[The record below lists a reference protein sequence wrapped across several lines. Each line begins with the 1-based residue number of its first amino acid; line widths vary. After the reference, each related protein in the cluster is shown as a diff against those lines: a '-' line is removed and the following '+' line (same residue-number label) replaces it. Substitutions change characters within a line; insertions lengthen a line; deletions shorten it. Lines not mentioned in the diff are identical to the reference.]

1 MSKKLTSGNDALQTN
16 QNPLESIVEN
26 KVTTTNHN
34 EIILLDTINEE
45 SSSIQLYSNI
55 EDNLKIEVL
64 CYNETVWL
72 NREQLAELFGRDIKT
87 IGKHINNALRE
98 ELKDLLVVA
107 KFATTKDYGRRSGFT
122 QTREIDYYNLEMITS
137 IGYRVKSRQGILFR
151 QWANKVL
158 KEYLLRG
165 YAVNQRINQLE
176 DKIDRRFADYDSKI
190 KNLNEQVDFFVKTSL
205 PPAEKVFFDGQL
217 FDAHILISTLIES
230 AENRIVLIDNYI
242 DESVLM
248 LLSKRKANVSAKVY
262 TMQISRTFRQDIQS
276 YNSQYPPI
284 EVRQYTKA
292 HDRFLIIDDKVY
304 HVGAS
309 VKDLGKKL
317 CAVSLLTCINANEM
331 LNRIV

>member
-16 QNPLESIVEN
+16 QN
-26 KVTTTNHN
+26 
-34 EIILLDTINEE
+34 EIILYRPNDTI
-45 SSSIQLYSNI
+45 SL
-55 EDNLKIEVL
+55 EVRL
-64 CYNETVWL
+64 ENDTVWL
-72 NREQLAELFGRDIKT
+72 TTSQMAELF
-87 IGKHINNALRE
+87 NRE
-98 ELKDLLVVA
+98 ESNIRRHIINIFNEDELEKNINVHFLHVNGVKKQVPYYTLDVVI
-107 KFATTKDYGRRSGFT
+107 SVGF
-122 QTREIDYYNLEMITS
+122 
-137 IGYRVKSRQGILFR
+137 RVKSKQGILFR

-248 LLSKRKANVSAKVY
+248 LLSKRKANVSAKIY
-262 TMQISRTFRQDIQS
+262 TLQVSRTFRHDLQS
-276 YNSQYPPI
+276 YNSQYSPI
-284 EVRQYTKA
+284 DVVQYTKA

-317 CAVSLLTCINANEM
+317 CAVSLLTCIDANEM
-331 LNRIV
+331 LSRIV

>member
-16 QNPLESIVEN
+16 QN
-26 KVTTTNHN
+26 
-34 EIILLDTINEE
+34 EIILYRPNDTI
-45 SSSIQLYSNI
+45 SL
-55 EDNLKIEVL
+55 EVRL
-64 CYNETVWL
+64 ENDTVWL
-72 NREQLAELFGRDIKT
+72 TTSQMAELF
-87 IGKHINNALRE
+87 NRE
-98 ELKDLLVVA
+98 ESNIRRHIINIFNEDELEKNINVHFLHVNGVKKLVPYYTLDVVI
-107 KFATTKDYGRRSGFT
+107 SVGF
-122 QTREIDYYNLEMITS
+122 
-137 IGYRVKSRQGILFR
+137 RVKSKQGILFR

-158 KEYLLRG
+158 KEYLLHG

-190 KNLNEQVDFFVKTSL
+190 KSLNEQVDFFVKTSL

-248 LLSKRKANVSAKVY
+248 LLSKRKANVSAKIY
-262 TMQISRTFRQDIQS
+262 TLQVSRTFRQDIQS
-276 YNSQYPPI
+276 YNSQYLPI
-284 EVRQYTKA
+284 DVVQYTKA

-309 VKDLGKKL
+309 IKDLGKKL
-317 CAVSLLTCINANEM
+317 CAVSLLTCIDANEM
-331 LNRIV
+331 LSRIV